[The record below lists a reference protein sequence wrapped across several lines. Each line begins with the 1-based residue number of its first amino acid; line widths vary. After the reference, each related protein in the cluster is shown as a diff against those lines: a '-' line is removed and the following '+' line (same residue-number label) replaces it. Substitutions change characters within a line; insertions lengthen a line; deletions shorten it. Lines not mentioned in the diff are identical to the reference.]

1 MLPKDLIEKGFKES
15 DFVFFYGIRF
25 FKLKEKS
32 ITKIPTLKECYI
44 ASVSHQ
50 PYGCHLV
57 LNGHSPCKECFRNIN
72 LSEVLPKTNNNTL
85 DSLFKIYSKI

>member
-1 MLPKDLIEKGFKES
+1 MLPKKLRDIGFKES

-44 ASVSHQ
+44 ASVSQ
-50 PYGCHLV
+50 KPLGCHLV
-57 LNGHSPCKECFRNIN
+57 LNGYLPCKECFTSIN
-72 LSEVLPKTNNNTL
+72 LSEALPKIET
-85 DSLFKIYSKI
+85 IR